1 MGKKVI
7 KSKKILFKS
16 SELFNELLESLWRSK
31 KIQNRLKNV
40 NSKSDLIRSTVINV
54 AIDEYPD
61 LIELWK
67 DCPEVQEYLEK
78 SEDKVGALLKKTTAY
93 LKSRTKNDFISIK
106 NASKEG

>member
-31 KIQNRLKNV
+31 KIQNRLNNV
-40 NSKSDLIRSTVINV
+40 NSKSDLIRSAVLSI

-61 LIELWK
+61 LVELWK

-78 SEDKVGALLKKTTAY
+78 SEDEVEALLKKTKAY
-93 LKSRTKNDFISIK
+93 LKSRTKK
-106 NASKEG
+106 